1 MSDVS
6 RGPGWWLASNGK
18 WYPPESHP
26 AVRTPEPPNQSPLA
40 VPEIPPAGGG
50 RPVPQAPSDQG
61 PGRSWRWGPTA
72 PVGHSSRWPPRRV
85 APSPARP
92 GTTGTA
98 YWRQLTTLLVVL
110 VVVAL
115 AGGAAFLAVAG
126 NTNGN
131 SPKAGPD
138 PTTSIASPTV
148 TATSISLQESDLR
161 RSLSD
166 QTQLGSV
173 VSSHNQPGPCT
184 PLSSEPWLADV
195 VSPEY
200 SGSQTGLFASSDVVI
215 MPLAV
220 DARRAV
226 AAISAPSYGPDCA
239 KPRDDAVLQQ
249 SDAAV
254 SQQADCD
261 LELTGS
267 TISALPEG
275 VAGPGTS
282 GWHYVADVVCTLTN
296 TAGLSYTDV
305 INEAVG
311 PVVIQGT
318 FRSLNS
324 PVPASLEQDAIKAMA
339 GRARARFAD

>member
-1 MSDVS
+1 MSHGGRAGGWRQTAS
-6 RGPGWWLASNGK
+6 GTPAESAPRGPNARA
-18 WYPPESHP
+18 PE
-26 AVRTPEPPNQSPLA
+26 PEPPGGARDPSRRRRATGSPGP
-40 VPEIPPAGGG
+40 V
-50 RPVPQAPSDQG
+50 RPG

-200 SGSQTGLFASSDVVI
+200 SGSQTGLFAVV
-215 MPLAV
+215 PCRHHASCRGCTPC
-220 DARRAV
+220 RR
-226 AAISAPSYGPDCA
+226 
-239 KPRDDAVLQQ
+239 
-249 SDAAV
+249 
-254 SQQADCD
+254 CD
-261 LELTGS
+261 R
-267 TISALPEG
+267 
-275 VAGPGTS
+275 
-282 GWHYVADVVCTLTN
+282 CTKL
-296 TAGLSYTDV
+296 
-305 INEAVG
+305 
-311 PVVIQGT
+311 
-318 FRSLNS
+318 
-324 PVPASLEQDAIKAMA
+324 
-339 GRARARFAD
+339 RA